1 MALQEFPEL
10 LNRLAGAVPCTEVRG
25 SATVTRELSAVTR
38 GQFALVGEASGSAD
52 AITGEGLAV
61 SFRQAVALARALAV
75 SDLLLY
81 SAAHEHIRRLPQFMS
96 RTMLL
101 MDKNAWIRRHAL
113 RALVANPALFR
124 QLLAVHVGE
133 LPLRKF
139 AIPGAL
145 DLGWEM
151 LRA

>member
-1 MALQEFPEL
+1 VA
-10 LNRLAGAVPCTEVRG
+10 RDK
-25 SATVTRELSAVTR
+25 
-38 GQFALVGEASGSAD
+38 FALVGEASGSAD

-61 SFRQAVALARALAV
+61 SFRQAVVLARAMAV
-75 SDLLLY
+75 SDLSLY
-81 SAAHEHIRRLPQFMS
+81 SAAHNHIRRLPQFMA
-96 RTMLL
+96 RTMLP
-101 MDKNAWIRRHAL
+101 MDKHSWIRRHAL
-113 RALVANPALFR
+113 RALTANPALFR